1 MLAPVGGGT
10 LAVVATFLLLHGGL
24 CRHRI
29 WQDTADALTSVG
41 HRIEAPDLPS
51 SGRDAAAL
59 GGLADDVATVTEALE
74 RTGAET
80 VLVGHSGAG
89 AVLAELADHPDV
101 RHSVYVAALRPRR
114 GQSLADLLGGLPDWV
129 RTRPDGAAQV
139 SDDPAVVRRAL
150 CEDVPEERF
159 LRDVYPHYV
168 LLSLRSLAEV
178 GAAPAAGHG
187 TTHVVCEQDRAVP
200 LDAQEAM
207 ASRADRVE
215 RLPSSHSPMLSMP
228 GRLAELLE
236 RAARS

>member
-1 MLAPVGGGT
+1 M
-10 LAVVATFLLLHGGL
+10 ATFLLLHGGL
-24 CRHRI
+24 CRRRI
-29 WQDTADALTSVG
+29 WQDTADALTSAG
-41 HRIEAPDLPS
+41 HRVEAPDLPS
-51 SGRDAAAL
+51 SGRDPAAL
-59 GGLADDVATVTEALE
+59 GGLVDDVATVTEALE

-114 GQSLADLLGGLPDWV
+114 GQSLADLLGELPDWV
-129 RTRPDGAAQV
+129 RTRTDDGAAQV

-168 LLSLRSLAEV
+168 LLSLRSLADV
-178 GAAPAAGHG
+178 SSAPAAAHG

-228 GRLAELLE
+228 GRLAKVLE